1 MGGILSERDCLAS
14 LAMTDRWAQRVRRL
28 AAAIALA
35 MAAAGPAIA
44 GSSDDPVDLSGAPVG
59 LPRPADSG
67 KPVVS
72 LMPRANAGQDQAE
85 RCLPA
90 LPCGTLLLGDV
101 RKNGAVELR
110 VPALRW

>member
-1 MGGILSERDCLAS
+1 M
-14 LAMTDRWAQRVRRL
+14 RRL

-35 MAAAGPAIA
+35 MTAAWPALAGP
-44 GSSDDPVDLSGAPVG
+44 SDNAVDLPGAPAG

-67 KPVVS
+67 KPAVS
-72 LMPRANAGQDQAE
+72 LTPPANAGRDEAE

>member
-1 MGGILSERDCLAS
+1 M
-14 LAMTDRWAQRVRRL
+14 RRL
-28 AAAIALA
+28 AATIALA
-35 MAAAGPAIA
+35 MTSAWPAIA
-44 GSSDDPVDLSGAPVG
+44 GQSGNGVDLSGPPAG

-67 KPVVS
+67 KPAISITPPATVG
-72 LMPRANAGQDQAE
+72 LDEAA

-90 LPCGTLLLGDV
+90 LPCGTLLLGEV

>member
-1 MGGILSERDCLAS
+1 M
-14 LAMTDRWAQRVRRL
+14 RRL

-35 MAAAGPAIA
+35 MTAAAPASA
-44 GSSDDPVDLSGAPVG
+44 GQSGSAVDLAGPPAG

-67 KPVVS
+67 KPAVS
-72 LMPRANAGQDQAE
+72 LTPPANAGRDEAE

-90 LPCGTLLLGDV
+90 LPCGTRLLGEV

>member
-1 MGGILSERDCLAS
+1 M
-14 LAMTDRWAQRVRRL
+14 RRL
-28 AAAIALA
+28 AAVMTVA
-35 MAAAGPAIA
+35 MAAAWPAIA
-44 GSSDDPVDLSGAPVG
+44 GQSGSAVDLSGAPVG

-67 KPVVS
+67 KPAVS
-72 LMPRANAGQDQAE
+72 LAPPANVGRDEAE

>member
-1 MGGILSERDCLAS
+1 
-14 LAMTDRWAQRVRRL
+14 MT
-28 AAAIALA
+28 AAW
-35 MAAAGPAIA
+35 PAIA
-44 GSSDDPVDLSGAPVG
+44 GPPDNAVDLSGAPVG

-67 KPVVS
+67 KPAVS
-72 LMPRANAGQDQAE
+72 LTPPANAGQDEAE

-90 LPCGTLLLGDV
+90 LPCGTSLLGEV